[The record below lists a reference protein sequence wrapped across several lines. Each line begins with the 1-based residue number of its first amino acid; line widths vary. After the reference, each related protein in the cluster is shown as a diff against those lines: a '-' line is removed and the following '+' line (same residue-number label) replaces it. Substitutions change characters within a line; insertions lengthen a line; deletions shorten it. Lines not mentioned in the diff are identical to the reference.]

1 MSQIKVTAE
10 ELHRVASHLQ
20 VAAAGISG
28 DNAHALALVNGVA
41 REGWQGAASAQFME
55 LFTLWKSSFEHLT
68 DALTQISTLLDAGAT
83 TYESAEEQVRRSMS

>member
-10 ELHRVASHLQ
+10 ELHRVAAHLQ
-20 VAAAGISG
+20 VTAAGIAG

-55 LFTLWKSSFEHLT
+55 LFTQWRASFEHLT
-68 DALTQISTLLDAGAT
+68 DALAQISALLDSGAT
-83 TYESAEEQVRRSMS
+83 AYTAAEEQIRRSMS

>member
-10 ELHRVASHLQ
+10 ELQRVAAHLQ
-20 VAAAGISG
+20 VTAAGIAG

-55 LFTLWKSSFEHLT
+55 LFTQWKSSFEHLT
-68 DALTQISTLLDAGAT
+68 DALTQISTQLEAGAAA
-83 TYESAEEQVRRSMS
+83 YEAAETQIQRSMG